1 MSISK
6 LMCSLVVRVRTKS
19 LDKDAQGTRG
29 YETRSRRYADE
40 SVDGCEVTGRQA
52 ELRQRCK

>member
-29 YETRSRRYADE
+29 YETRSRRYADQ
-40 SVDGCEVTGRQA
+40 SVDGCEVTGR
-52 ELRQRCK
+52 